1 MAKPLFK
8 PHITHTTPQ
17 TCIVSLKPEE
27 GEDVTVCLFRY
38 NLATCANSYSP
49 PGEMGYRA
57 STVVTYHTQ
66 IETGHVPTMRGH
78 LAWGAGVPSHCKWS
92 PEDREEL
99 EPRIKAGKMAGNEG
113 NFHIPD
119 NTLAQL
125 SVKEL
130 NKRVSQVSLTSHFL
144 PGPLPVLFL
153 SSSCPLSFYPLYV
166 LSLFSCGVTA
176 RICLYKSQLIY
187 IL

>member
-1 MAKPLFK
+1 MP
-8 PHITHTTPQ
+8 
-17 TCIVSLKPEE
+17 V
-27 GEDVTVCLFRY
+27 FRY

-66 IETGHVPTMRGH
+66 IETGHVPSMRGH
-78 LAWGAGVPSHCKWS
+78 LPWGAGVPSHCKWS

-99 EPRIKAGKMAGNEG
+99 EPRMKAGKMAGTDG

-130 NKRVSQVSLTSHFL
+130 NKRVSQVS
-144 PGPLPVLFL
+144 
-153 SSSCPLSFYPLYV
+153 
-166 LSLFSCGVTA
+166 
-176 RICLYKSQLIY
+176 
-187 IL
+187 